1 MMNRAIREEHWSA
14 HEPRLPEVGRA
25 GSNPVSEL
33 LERGI
38 VLREEW
44 DELPHETQRELSGLN
59 NLEESLSALV
69 ARHLLTR
76 FQAQMVREGNGPDL
90 LIGHYRLLEPI
101 GRGGMGVVYR
111 AEHCHLRR
119 PVALK
124 VMTDRCQGS
133 VRLMN
138 RFYLEARAV
147 ARLLHPNI
155 VACLD
160 AGRDSPRYPGGAARE
175 YYVMDLV
182 PGADLHAIVTC
193 EGPLPVH
200 RAAALFRQVAEA
212 LAEAHRHGL
221 VHRDIKPSNILVTPD
236 GTAKLLDF
244 GLARHPSQTL
254 TEPGAIVGSIGFMA
268 PEQVECPSR
277 VDGRADVFGLGA
289 SMFLAL
295 TGMEPFQTAGFGLA
309 VLARRLAAATPRVR
323 QYRPELPLELDELIA
338 KLMAYDPNQRFP
350 SAAAAAAAL
359 VPFTRWKPEPTSA
372 RSHASLKRPRILI
385 VDDDP
390 DVRMY
395 IRSLLE
401 PEHHCT
407 EATDG
412 DEGLASIESHSFDLV
427 LVDQEMPRLDGAKLI
442 AKMKLVATAT
452 APMILYMSGRVP
464 TESLGGLLLAGADD
478 FIHKPFNAPEFLS
491 RVRGLLNR
499 RSHSGQSTD
508 AKPSTSGVDLAPGHA
523 NSDAVASESVGLL
536 ALGHCRLLEE
546 VGLIGRGYHARL
558 PQYIRA
564 LAVAVAGQGEYARL
578 ADPAFASLLGL
589 AAPAHDVGLLAVPA
603 NILLKPG
610 TLDENERLAVQTHS
624 AVGAQTLAGL
634 KVAYPDALG
643 LGLAADIAHFH
654 HERWDG
660 NGYPDGLEGEAIPI
674 GARVVGLV
682 SVYDALRNRRP
693 FRPALSHPR
702 AVRVIVS
709 ESPGQFDPF
718 LVCAFVN
725 VADQFDRIFQ
735 SSIR

>member
-1 MMNRAIREEHWSA
+1 MDQG
-14 HEPRLPEVGRA
+14 PRINWTTDQGRA
-25 GSNPVSEL
+25 PLNPVLDL
-33 LERGI
+33 LEQGI
-38 VLREEW
+38 FLREEW
-44 DELPHETQRELSGLN
+44 DELPNETQRELTILT
-59 NLEESLSALV
+59 NLDEALSALV

-76 FQAQMVREGNGPDL
+76 FQADMVSEGTGPAL
-90 LIGHYRLLEPI
+90 LIGHYRLLEPL

-124 VMTDRCQGS
+124 VMTERCQGS

-138 RFYLEARAV
+138 RFFLEARAV
-147 ARLLHPNI
+147 ARLQHPNI
-155 VACLD
+155 VTCLD
-160 AGRDSPRYPGGAARE
+160 AGRDPPRYPGGSARE

-182 PGADLHAIVTC
+182 PGADLHAVVNR

-236 GTAKLLDF
+236 WTAKLLDF
-244 GLARHPSQTL
+244 GLARHPTRTF
-254 TEPGAIVGSIGFMA
+254 TEPGAIVGSIGYMA
-268 PEQVECPSR
+268 PEQVESPSR

-289 SMFLAL
+289 SLFLAL
-295 TGMEPFQTAGFGLA
+295 TGMEPFQTSGLGLA
-309 VLARRLAAATPRVR
+309 VLARRLATASPRLR
-323 QYRPELPLELDELIA
+323 QYRPELPVELDDLVA
-338 KLMAYDPNQRFP
+338 KLMAPDPDHRFP

-359 VPFTRWKPEPTSA
+359 VPFTRWKPEQIPG
-372 RSHASLKRPRILI
+372 RSNANIQRPRVLI

-390 DVRMY
+390 DVRVY

-407 EATDG
+407 EAADG
-412 DEGLASIESHSFDLV
+412 GEGLAIVESQSFDLV

-442 AKMKLVATAT
+442 AKMLQAATGT
-452 APMILYMSGRVP
+452 GPMVLYMSGRVP

-478 FIHKPFNAPEFLS
+478 FIRKPFNPPEFLS

-499 RSHSGQSTD
+499 RSNNGQLANGKAASNTM
-508 AKPSTSGVDLAPGHA
+508 DLSRDHLS
-523 NSDAVASESVGLL
+523 SDAVASEPVGLL
-536 ALGHCRLLEE
+536 ALGQCRLLEE

-564 LAVAVAGQGEYARL
+564 LAMAVQGKGEYARL
-578 ADPAFASLLGL
+578 ADPAFVSLLGL
-589 AAPAHDVGLLAVPA
+589 AAPAHDIGLFAVPA

-610 TLDENERLAVQTHS
+610 RLDDNERLAVQTHA
-624 AVGAQTLAGL
+624 AVGAQVLAGL
-634 KVAYPDALG
+634 SVVYPDALG
-643 LGLAADIAHFH
+643 LGLATDVAHFH

-660 NGYPDGLEGEAIPI
+660 NGYPDGLKDEAIPI
-674 GARVVGLV
+674 AARVVGLV

-709 ESPGQFDPF
+709 ESPGQFDPL
-718 LVCAFVN
+718 LVVGFAS

-735 SSIR
+735 SAAR